1 MLLLATGRDGVNL
14 EYGEN
19 LGVSVGRGEEESL
32 PPTLLPARLV
42 AEKMNGSS
50 PDMNKTRSKLIREL
64 ERRKDLLSQS
74 PRFSARD
81 GVCWVC
87 NGGNVL

>member
-1 MLLLATGRDGVNL
+1 MLLLATGRDGMKL

-19 LGVSVGRGEEESL
+19 LGGSVGRGEEGTL
-32 PPTLLPARLV
+32 PPTLLPAALV
-42 AEKMNGSS
+42 AEKINGSS

-64 ERRKDLLSQS
+64 ERRRDLLAQS
-74 PRFSARD
+74 PGFSARD

-87 NGGNVL
+87 DGSHIL